1 MLEKVRHA
9 RRPCH
14 KDVNL
19 SVLPHYGWKEFC
31 RENKQGVEGSGN
43 EHFTQG
49 AKRHS
54 TCNVT

>member
-1 MLEKVRHA
+1 MTSSP
-9 RRPCH
+9 RPVIVIW
-14 KDVNL
+14 DLL
-19 SVLPHYGWKEFC
+19 SILPHYGWKEFG

-54 TCNVT
+54 TSNVT